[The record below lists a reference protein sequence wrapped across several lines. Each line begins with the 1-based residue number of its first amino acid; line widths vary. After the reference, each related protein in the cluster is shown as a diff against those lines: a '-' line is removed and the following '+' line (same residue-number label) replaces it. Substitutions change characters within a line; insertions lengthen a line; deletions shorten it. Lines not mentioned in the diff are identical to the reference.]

1 MNKLNFLYFLQE
13 PLKLANQQTIHSMIN
28 TNTRVGLRSS
38 TQTSKFNNL
47 HPVLFNLGYAAAIN
61 ASLKRDNKKDHN
73 QKLNASA
80 LLEICLSLL
89 IR

>member
-1 MNKLNFLYFLQE
+1 
-13 PLKLANQQTIHSMIN
+13 MIN
-28 TNTRVGLRSS
+28 TNTRLGTHSS

-61 ASLKRDNKKDHN
+61 ASLKRDNKKVLN
-73 QKLNASA
+73 PKFNASA
-80 LLEICLSLL
+80 LLEICLTVL